1 VVIGNRLH
9 EYNFR
14 TDVLGDLFDLEFPEM
29 GCLNLDLTAGDS
41 NDAVLG
47 GLDTLADFLAFTH
60 IDFHGLYLHATP
72 SPAAHIPALGDIA
85 ALVYQLIY
93 ADLYLLMAIVSLVD
107 SMVKRFELK
116 SGLQGETLVRKGMMK
131 GRRNPSPQIR
141 IAPDINIIKIGGHG
155 VIDYGREV
163 MYPLCEE
170 IGALSKKHQ
179 LLIATGGG
187 GRVRHIMDIGIDLG
201 MPTGVL
207 AELAGK
213 ISEQNAIMVSILLSN
228 YGGTRIHTGDL
239 LELPML
245 LKLGI
250 LPVTHGTPPYGL
262 YEHPARSEMIPPHRT
277 DTGAFL
283 IAEVLGAK
291 NCIIGKNVDGL
302 YTEDPMKN
310 PDAELIRDI
319 TAEELIRMNLEDMVL
334 EPMVVELL
342 KDAVH
347 IREVRIINCHKRGNI
362 EKAINGQNVGTI
374 IRAE

>member
-1 VVIGNRLH
+1 
-9 EYNFR
+9 
-14 TDVLGDLFDLEFPEM
+14 M
-29 GCLNLDLTAGDS
+29 K
-41 NDAVLG
+41 
-47 GLDTLADFLAFTH
+47 
-60 IDFHGLYLHATP
+60 
-72 SPAAHIPALGDIA
+72 
-85 ALVYQLIY
+85 
-93 ADLYLLMAIVSLVD
+93 
-107 SMVKRFELK
+107 KRFELT
-116 SGLQGETLVRKGMMK
+116 SGLQGETLIRKGLK
-131 GRRNPSPQIR
+131 TKRPVAGQIR
-141 IAPDINIIKIGGHG
+141 IAPDINIVKIGGHG
-155 VIDYGREV
+155 AIDYGREV

-170 IGALSKKHQ
+170 IGTLSKKHQ
-179 LLIATGGG
+179 ILVVTGGG

-207 AELAGK
+207 AELSSK
-213 ISEQNAIMVSILLSN
+213 ISEQNAIMVSILLAKYN
-228 YGGTRIHTGDL
+228 GTRIKSGDL

-262 YEHPARSEMIPPHRT
+262 YEHPARNEMIPPHRT

-302 YTEDPMKN
+302 YTEDPRKN

-319 TAEELIRMNLEDMVL
+319 TVEDLIRMNLGDMVI
-334 EPMVVELL
+334 EPMVIKLL
-342 KDAVH
+342 KEAVN

-362 EKAINGQNVGTI
+362 EKAINGKNAGTI